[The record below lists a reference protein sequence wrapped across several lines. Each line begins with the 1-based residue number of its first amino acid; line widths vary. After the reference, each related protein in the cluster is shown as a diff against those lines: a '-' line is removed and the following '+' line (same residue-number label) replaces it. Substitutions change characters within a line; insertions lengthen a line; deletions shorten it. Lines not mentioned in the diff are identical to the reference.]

1 MEHKWIG
8 FDMDECLG
16 HFITLSVFPQIQT
29 WLEMFV
35 HPHYSLNEYNA
46 TFTKRICKKLAQA
59 EKDGITALLRPGLID
74 NIKHIDTKNV
84 FILSNNGCDLLIEWV
99 AELINQLVE
108 IPIFRKDMLFGLHHP
123 FRIEYC
129 VKNMFTVMLCTGAVP
144 SELLFF
150 DDLVHPLAG
159 ESGVQYIQVEPYTYK
174 TPLVPIAK
182 IFIETLE
189 ESSDIIDIS
198 AAKQQIPCLNNH
210 EVLVDSSIMNWVNEC
225 VNSYEFFT
233 HLNAEHAKGAPLV
246 DRVSWRMGHEI
257 IRFTRKKPLQNRRSF
272 HRVHK
277 PNLRKTF

>member
-16 HFITLSVFPQIQT
+16 HFVTLSVFPQIQT
-29 WLEMFV
+29 WLEPYV
-35 HPHYSLNEYNA
+35 YSHYSLNEFNE

-59 EKDGITALLRPGLID
+59 EKNRTTALLRPGLID

-108 IPIFRKDMLFGLHHP
+108 KPVFRKEMLFGLHHP

-150 DDLVHPLAG
+150 DDLVHPLSG
-159 ESGVQYIQVEPYTYK
+159 ESGVKYIQVEPYTYK

-182 IFIETLE
+182 IFIETFE
-189 ESSDIIDIS
+189 ESSDMIDIS
-198 AAKQQIPCLNNH
+198 AAKQQLHYLNNY
-210 EVLVDSSIMNWVNEC
+210 ESLVDSSIMNWVNEC
-225 VNSYEFFT
+225 VGSFDFFK
-233 HLNAEHAKGAPLV
+233 HLNAEHSKTAPFV
-246 DRVSWRMGHEI
+246 DRISWHMGQEI
-257 IRFTRKKPLQNRRSF
+257 ICFTRKKPLYNRRSF
-272 HRVHK
+272 HRKHK
-277 PNLRKTF
+277 SNLRKTF